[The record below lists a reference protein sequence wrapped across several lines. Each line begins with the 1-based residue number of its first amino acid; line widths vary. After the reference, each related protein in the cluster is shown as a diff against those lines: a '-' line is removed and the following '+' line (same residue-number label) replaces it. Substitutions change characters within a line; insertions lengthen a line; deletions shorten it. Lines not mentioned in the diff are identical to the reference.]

1 MTVEYVGVP
10 VPEFLTSGTSCFSA
24 FDVLVV
30 FQKVFKERQSEDVAA
45 DDYHS
50 FAEGSCQ
57 HERLSVFRRQLGS
70 PAAVFWAARTT
81 HLSGYF
87 GSRVPEGVKTRW
99 FDILLG
105 VVANASLR
113 M

>member
-30 FQKVFKERQSEDVAA
+30 FQKVFNERQSEDVAA

-50 FAEGSCQ
+50 FAEGACQ
-57 HERLSVFRRQLGS
+57 HERFLLSCGSLLSRENHPFVRIFRLQS
-70 PAAVFWAARTT
+70 
-81 HLSGYF
+81 
-87 GSRVPEGVKTRW
+87 SRRRENQMV
-99 FDILLG
+99 
-105 VVANASLR
+105 
-113 M
+113 